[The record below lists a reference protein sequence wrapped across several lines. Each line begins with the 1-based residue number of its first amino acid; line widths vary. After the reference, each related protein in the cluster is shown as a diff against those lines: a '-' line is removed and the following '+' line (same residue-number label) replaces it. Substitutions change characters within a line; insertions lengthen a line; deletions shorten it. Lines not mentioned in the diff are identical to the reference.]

1 MLNSK
6 TILTVSCAILLTGC
20 STFYGDKPEPPV
32 EGERI
37 SVLELQ
43 NNLTADKPLSEGQKF
58 RLPEAWS
65 NTAWPQAGGYPNHSM
80 QNLTLNNGSLK
91 KLWHADIGR
100 GTTDAL
106 PMTAQPVIA
115 EGAIYTLDTNSRVSA
130 FSTANGKLI
139 WETSLKNKAED
150 EQVISGGI
158 SFSNNT
164 LYITTG
170 YDEIVALSPRNGSV
184 KWKKRLP
191 SPSRAAPTVLGGRA
205 YVVTVDSRLVT
216 LDAADGTSLWEYR
229 GINEMTGLLGAG
241 SPAANNEVVIAA
253 FSSGEITALRVENGS
268 VAWSDNLANVRQFGG
283 GLQSMADIKA
293 MPVIDQGIVIAISI
307 GGKMAA
313 IDENTGIRR
322 WQRDI
327 GGAHTPWVTG
337 NHVYVLSHENQLIS
351 LSLIDGSIF
360 WITQLDTYKNE
371 KKREKLIKWTAPLMA
386 SDYIYVAGSHGY
398 MLKIDP
404 HNGEIK
410 QKIKTGQN
418 VQIQP
423 VVAQSTMFMLSE
435 NGKLIAYR

>member
-1 MLNSK
+1 MLNLK
-6 TILTVSCAILLTGC
+6 TALTVSTIILLSGC
-20 STFYGDKPEPPV
+20 STFYGKEPEPPM

-43 NNLTADKPLSEGQKF
+43 NNLTADKPLAEGKKF
-58 RLPEAWS
+58 RLPEAWN

-80 QNLTLNNGSLK
+80 QNLTLNNGAQER
-91 KLWHADIGR
+91 LWRSDIGR
-100 GTTDAL
+100 GSTDAL
-106 PMTAQPVIA
+106 PLTAQPIVA
-115 EGAIYTLDTNSRVSA
+115 EGVIYTLDTDSRVSA
-130 FSTANGKLI
+130 FSASNGKLI
-139 WETSLKNKAED
+139 WKASLENKAED

-164 LYITTG
+164 LYVTTG

-191 SPSRAAPTVLGGRA
+191 SPSRAAPTVLGGRV

-216 LDAADGTSLWEYR
+216 LNADDGTSLWEYR

-268 VAWSDNLANVRQFGG
+268 VAWSDNLANVRQLGG

-293 MPVIDQGIVIAISI
+293 MPVIDQGVVIAISV

-337 NHVYVLSHENQLIS
+337 NHVYVLSYDNQLIS

-360 WITQLDTYKNE
+360 WITQLDTYQNE
-371 KKREKLIKWTAPLMA
+371 KKREKLIKWTAPIMA
-386 SDYIYVAGSHGY
+386 SGHVYLAGSHGY
-398 MLKIDP
+398 MIKVDP
-404 HNGEIK
+404 HNGKIV
-410 QKIKTGQN
+410 QKMKTGQN
-418 VQIQP
+418 IQIQP
-423 VVAQSTMFMLSE
+423 VVAQNTLFAVSDRGDL
-435 NGKLIAYR
+435 LAYR